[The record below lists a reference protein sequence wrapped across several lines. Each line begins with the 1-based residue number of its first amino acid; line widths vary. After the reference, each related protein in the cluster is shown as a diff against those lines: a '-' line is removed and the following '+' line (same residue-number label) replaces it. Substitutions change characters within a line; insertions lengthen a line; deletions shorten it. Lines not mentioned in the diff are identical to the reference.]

1 MKAIINKIIPFSS
14 VDGPGNRT
22 AIFFQG
28 CNFDCAYCHNP
39 ETINRCI
46 GCGACI
52 KVCPVEALE
61 VVKNSGEIKQKVV
74 WNEEKCVACDE
85 CIKICKHYSTPKTKE
100 MTVEEVLSQIKKYS
114 MFIQGITVS
123 GGECSLQ
130 LGFIKELFKEV
141 KKMGL
146 TTFMDTNGYIPL
158 WKDKELL
165 DVMDK
170 AMIDIKSINP
180 DEHLKLVGKENYT
193 VIENLKELG
202 KRGKVFEIR
211 TVVVPKL
218 LQNENTI
225 NEASKIVAVIEKGIK
240 LNSNLDINKDG
251 IRYKIIKYRNLGVRD
266 GRVNSCTP
274 TEDYMDK
281 LKKIA
286 ENNGCLD
293 IITV

>member
-1 MKAIINKIIPFSS
+1 MKAIVNKIIPFSS

-46 GCGACI
+46 GCGACVS
-52 KVCPVEALE
+52 VCPVEALE
-61 VVKNSGEIKQKVV
+61 LVENGGEIKKKVV
-74 WNEEKCVACDE
+74 WKEEKCIACDE
-85 CIKICKHYSTPKTKE
+85 CIKVCNNYSTPKTKE
-100 MTVEEVLSQIKKYS
+100 MTVEDLLNEIKKYS

-130 LGFIKELFKEV
+130 LEFIKDLFKEV

-158 WKDKELL
+158 WKDKALL
-165 DVMDK
+165 DVVDK
-170 AMIDIKSINP
+170 VMIDIKSTDP
-180 DEHLKLVGKENYT
+180 HEHMKLVGKENYT

-202 KRGKVFEIR
+202 KIGKVFEIR
-211 TVVVPKL
+211 TVVVPEL
-218 LQNENTI
+218 LDNENTI
-225 NEASKIVAVIEKGIK
+225 NEASKIVAAIEEDIK
-240 LNSNLDINKDG
+240 VNPNLDINKDR
-251 IRYKIIKYRNLGVRD
+251 IRYKIIKYRSLGVRED
-266 GRVNSCTP
+266 RVNSYTP
-274 TEDYMDK
+274 TLEYMNR
-281 LKKIA
+281 LKKVA

-293 IITV
+293 IVTV

>member
-1 MKAIINKIIPFSS
+1 MKAIVNKIIPFSS

-46 GCGACI
+46 GCGACVS
-52 KVCPVEALE
+52 VCPVEALE
-61 VVKNSGEIKQKVV
+61 LVENSGEIKKKVV
-74 WNEEKCVACDE
+74 WKEEKCVQCDE
-85 CIKICKHYSTPKTKE
+85 CIKVCNNYSTPKTKE
-100 MTVEEVLSQIKKYS
+100 MTVEDLLNEIKKYS

-130 LGFIKELFKEV
+130 LEFIKELFKEV

-158 WKDKELL
+158 WKDKALL
-165 DVMDK
+165 DVVDK
-170 AMIDIKSINP
+170 VMIDIKSTNP
-180 DEHLKLVGKENYT
+180 DEHMKLVGKENYT

-202 KRGKVFEIR
+202 KIGKVFEIR
-211 TVVVPKL
+211 TVVVPEL
-218 LQNENTI
+218 LDNENTI
-225 NEASKIVAVIEKGIK
+225 NEASKIIAAIEEDIK
-240 LNSNLDINKDG
+240 VNPKLDINKDR
-251 IRYKIIKYRNLGVRD
+251 IRYKIIKYRSLGVRKD
-266 GRVNSCTP
+266 RVNSYTP
-274 TEDYMDK
+274 TLECMNT

-293 IITV
+293 IVTV